1 MRWNQVKAIFIKDG
15 TELIR
20 DIRTIIA
27 MVILPAVFV
36 PLFLLIAGIQ
46 ETQTSNKKHIRHKHT
61 HTHTHHTKT
70 HTHTNRIKN
79 IQIFTKWSAVR
90 DMELKL
96 GPNGSEWRSD
106 HF

>member
-46 ETQTSNKKHIRHKHT
+46 EAQTSNKRLEENYTIGVT
-61 HTHTHHTKT
+61 ESFSCLLYT
-70 HTHTNRIKN
+70 
-79 IQIFTKWSAVR
+79 SPSPR
-90 DMELKL
+90 D
-96 GPNGSEWRSD
+96 
-106 HF
+106 